1 MFQHCYKL
9 EEDGEKMKK
18 TLLFFTVA
26 FLLVGLVS
34 CDTFRRYTIT
44 VSLDRHPVLI
54 IVNATGQPIDL
65 SSPVPGSLAHG
76 ARAMFSIPSLDAGA
90 KQVNVEYRIGGF
102 SFGNQVAVTS
112 DMTVTLTERPP
123 VATVINNTGF
133 PITITS
139 PSRHVLSNGGR
150 IVLPKQSPTANQ
162 LSVTYAVDA
171 SQFQFSEQV
180 TINDD
185 DVTLTLTRRPP
196 RVTVV
201 NGTGHTIQVAGRGPL
216 SNGGNFSFFKQSA
229 TANPVHAFTYTVGIS
244 QMPFTEQVSVTTS
257 DVTLNLTRR
266 PPNITIANRTGV
278 TIHNVFIRNSAG
290 SPPWGAVNILG
301 LQLNPDGTVARMGT
315 PPGTLVGSITNGDNF
330 RFWTGHLEGHINPA
344 TFDVRL
350 DDTHGVSYVMNNVS
364 FGNDITLTFTQA
376 HRP

>member
-1 MFQHCYKL
+1 
-9 EEDGEKMKK
+9 MKK
-18 TLLFFTVA
+18 MTFVLALA
-26 FLLVGLVS
+26 FLTVGFVS
-34 CDTFRRYTIT
+34 CNTTIRSTTT
-44 VSLDRHPVLI
+44 VTVDRHPALT
-54 IVNATGQPIDL
+54 IVNNTGHEVRITSPSQSNVTSGAATRFHTPSRSGGQ
-65 SSPVPGSLAHG
+65 
-76 ARAMFSIPSLDAGA
+76 FY
-90 KQVNVEYRIGGF
+90 VEYLIGGF
-102 SFGNQVAVTS
+102 SWRQQVTVTG
-112 DMTVTLTERPP
+112 DMMVTLTERPP
-123 VATVINNTGF
+123 IATVINNTGF

-139 PSRHVLSNGGR
+139 PARHTLVNGGR
-150 IVLPKQSPTANQ
+150 VNVPKQSPTANQ
-162 LSVTYAVDA
+162 LSVTYAVDT
-171 SQFQFSEQV
+171 SQFQFTEQV

-244 QMPFTEQVSVTTS
+244 QMPFTDQVSVTTS

-278 TIHNVFIRNSAG
+278 TIHNVMIRNSAG
-290 SPPWGAVNILG
+290 NPPWGQVNILG
-301 LQLNPDGTVARMGT
+301 LQLNPDGTVLRVGT
-315 PPGTLVGSITNGDNF
+315 PPGDLVGSITNGDNF
-330 RFWTGHLEGHINPA
+330 TFWTGHLAGHINPA

-350 DDTHGVSYVMNNVS
+350 DDTHGVSYVMSGVS

>member
-1 MFQHCYKL
+1 
-9 EEDGEKMKK
+9 MKK
-18 TLLFFTVA
+18 SLLFFIAT

-44 VSLDRHPVLI
+44 VSLDRHPVLT
-54 IVNATGQPIDL
+54 IVNATGQPINL
-65 SSPVPGSLAHG
+65 SSPVPGSLAQG
-76 ARAMFSIPSLDAGA
+76 ARAMFSIPSLDADA
-90 KQVNVEYRIGGF
+90 RQVYVEYRIGGF
-102 SFGNQVAVTS
+102 SFANQVTVTS

-139 PSRHVLSNGGR
+139 PGRHTLVSGGR
-150 IVLPKQSPTANQ
+150 IDFPKQTPTANQ
-162 LSVTYAVDA
+162 LSVTYAVET

-201 NGTGHTIQVAGRGPL
+201 NGTGSTIQVTGRGPL
-216 SNGGNFSFFKQSA
+216 FNGGNFSFFKQSPA
-229 TANPVHAFTYTVGIS
+229 ANPVHTFTYTVGVS
-244 QMPFTEQVSVTTS
+244 RMPFTEQVSVTTS

-266 PPNITIANRTGV
+266 PPYITIANRTGV
-278 TIHNVFIRNSAG
+278 TINNVFIRNSAG
-290 SPPWGAVNILG
+290 SPPWGSVNILG
-301 LQLNPDGTVARMGT
+301 LQLNPDGTVLRVGAA
-315 PPGTLVGSITNGDNF
+315 PGDLVGSLTNGDNF

-350 DDTHGVSYVMNNVS
+350 DDTHGVSYVMSSVS

>member
-1 MFQHCYKL
+1 
-9 EEDGEKMKK
+9 MKK
-18 TLLFFTVA
+18 SLLFFTTA

-34 CDTFRRYTIT
+34 CDTLRRYTIT
-44 VSLDRHPVLI
+44 VSLDRHPVLT
-54 IVNATGQPIDL
+54 IVNATGLPIFL
-65 SSPVPGSLAHG
+65 SSPVPGSLDHG
-76 ARAMFSIPSLDAGA
+76 ARATFSIPSLDADA
-90 KQVNVEYRIGGF
+90 RQVNVEYHIGLF
-102 SFGNQVAVTS
+102 PFGSQITVTS

-139 PSRHVLSNGGR
+139 PGRHTLVNGGR
-150 IVLPKQSPTANQ
+150 VNVPKQSPTANQ
-162 LSVTYAVDA
+162 LSVTYAVDT

-180 TINDD
+180 TINND
-185 DVTLTLTRRPP
+185 DVTLTLTRVPP

-201 NGTGHTIQVAGRGPL
+201 NGTGHTIQVTGRGSL
-216 SNGGNFSFFKQSA
+216 SNGGNFSFFKQSP
-229 TANPVHAFTYTVGIS
+229 TANPVHTFTYTVGVS
-244 QMPFTEQVSVTTS
+244 GMPFTEQVSVTTS

-278 TIHNVFIRNSAG
+278 TINNVFIRNSAG
-290 SPPWGAVNILG
+290 SLPWGSVNILG
-301 LQLNPDGTVARMGT
+301 LRVNPDGTVYRMGT
-315 PPGTLVGSITNGDNF
+315 PPGDLVGSITNGDNHT
-330 RFWTGHLEGHINPA
+330 FWTGHLHGHIDPA

-350 DDTHGVSYVMNNVS
+350 DDTHGVSYVMSGIS